1 MNLNVFIKF
10 FPVKEEINML
20 KKSWYI
26 KTVALTLA
34 VVAFALY
41 LIITE
46 LPSFEKQTAIQSSLS
61 YTSSSN

>member
-1 MNLNVFIKF
+1 
-10 FPVKEEINML
+10 ML